1 MPLIRKLHPAPQ
13 FNNNEFIFSMLT
25 HGVLLILIVVDCI
38 DSDCVWWFHLS
49 WKLACVWCVFFLL
62 LVIDDLLPNRELQTN
77 SNSKKKGTEIL
88 QIWQKCLYICPFI
101 FLVLHWGGWYGPATH
116 GTTIQGGTKI
126 CHLNRASVAFVYS
139 RKSLFR
145 PTFGHRRAYFF
156 WSTLTW
162 AVYKVIFNIWIQL
175 GLMSLRCD
183 NLSIWADA
191 LDN

>member
-1 MPLIRKLHPAPQ
+1 MRFCILTADDPSDAGLYECFARISILDIGHFILLGRIYDVRSNRLIMQRLNFAQRYRLEQMPLIRKLHPAPQ

-88 QIWQKCLYICPFI
+88 QI
-101 FLVLHWGGWYGPATH
+101 
-116 GTTIQGGTKI
+116 
-126 CHLNRASVAFVYS
+126 
-139 RKSLFR
+139 
-145 PTFGHRRAYFF
+145 
-156 WSTLTW
+156 
-162 AVYKVIFNIWIQL
+162 
-175 GLMSLRCD
+175 
-183 NLSIWADA
+183 
-191 LDN
+191 